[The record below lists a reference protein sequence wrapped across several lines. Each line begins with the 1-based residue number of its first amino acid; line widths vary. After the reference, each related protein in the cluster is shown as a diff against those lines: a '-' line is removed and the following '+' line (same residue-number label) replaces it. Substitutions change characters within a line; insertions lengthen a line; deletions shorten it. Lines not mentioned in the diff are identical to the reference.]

1 MYEKLNLL
9 AKSIA
14 SRFTQPEKDEVF
26 AAETL
31 NRLSQISSRCGR
43 LPEVEEEEEVHPDGY
58 ISGRL
63 RRLEIPEE
71 GPERPITHWCGDTGR
86 YTRQTIRQ
94 GEQLRGVENSFEIDP
109 IAKLPD

>member
-14 SRFTQPEKDEVF
+14 SKFAQPEKDEVF

-31 NRLSQISSRCGR
+31 NRLSQISTRCGR
-43 LPEVEEEEEVHPDGY
+43 LPDDQEDTHPDGY

-86 YTRQTIRQ
+86 YQRQVIRQ

-109 IAKLPD
+109 LAKLPD